1 MEENKKEFRLKN
13 SFKNSFNKRPLLYYL
28 LFSFL
33 GVFIIW
39 AMFLIFSIKIT
50 ILGNEN
56 ITLQVHSEYIDD
68 GYSAKFYGLNLSK
81 MVKVKS
87 NLNVHEIGTY
97 KIVYKL
103 FFSRKSRTINIIDD
117 ISPEIKLNG
126 KDEVN
131 IYVNESYTEEGV
143 KVTDNYDFD
152 LVNDVKISSNINN
165 KKTGKYKVTYEITD
179 SSGNYSSIIRNVNVI
194 DNPIEKYIKSNK
206 YNISVGYY
214 NLITGKTY
222 YYNRD
227 KKYYSASLIKVLDA
241 LYLYD
246 KNKVT
251 NKLKPYIKSSLIYSN
266 NDTHHYLVNEIGKDN
281 LRKYGLSLGAK
292 YTLNSSDSYGDTT
305 VDDQVAYYKKLYE
318 LVKDDKNKELKEWMI
333 SSKCNY
339 IMFDDSAP
347 DALSKYGRWDINFH
361 NAGLVLDKEPYIV
374 VILTHEGNSD
384 YYNIIRNIAKNV
396 YTYHLNAN

>member
-13 SFKNSFNKRPLLYYL
+13 SFKNSFNKRPLLYCL

-39 AMFLIFSIKIT
+39 AMFLTFSIKIT

-87 NLNVHEIGTY
+87 NLNVHEVGTY

-179 SSGNYSSIIRNVNVI
+179 SSGNYSSITRNVNVI

-206 YNISVGYY
+206 YNVSVGYY
-214 NLITGKTY
+214 NLVTGKTY

-227 KKYYSASLIKVLDA
+227 KKYYGASLIKVLDA
-241 LYLYD
+241 LYLFD

-266 NDTHHYLVNEIGKDN
+266 NDTHHYLVNEIGKNN

-292 YTLNSSDSYGDTT
+292 YTLNSGDSYGDTT
-305 VDDQVAYYKKLYE
+305 VDDQIAYYKKLYE

-333 SSKCNY
+333 SSNCNY
-339 IMFDDSAP
+339 IMFDGSAP
-347 DALSKYGRWDINFH
+347 DALSKYGRWKINFH

-396 YTYHLNAN
+396 YKYHLNTK